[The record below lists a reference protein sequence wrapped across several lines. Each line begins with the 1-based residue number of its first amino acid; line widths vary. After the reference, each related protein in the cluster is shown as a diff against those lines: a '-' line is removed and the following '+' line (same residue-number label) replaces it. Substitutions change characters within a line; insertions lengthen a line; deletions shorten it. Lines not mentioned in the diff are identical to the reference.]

1 MEPGRRALAGVGPH
15 IVHLPG
21 AHTHPLSPAPE
32 SPQAFAV
39 QYADTSQG
47 SATAAAWLIV
57 VSSIFQNLQG
67 VFNHYFQVGDRMKAR
82 SLGWVFGAVRGATRD
97 TRPHDHCRWRLQW
110 ADIGGSL
117 TLCPH
122 FK

>member
-1 MEPGRRALAGVGPH
+1 MEPGRALAGVGPH

-39 QYADTSQG
+39 QYADTSPA

-57 VSSIFQNLQG
+57 VSSIFQDLQG
-67 VFNHYFQVGDRMKAR
+67 VFNHYFQVGDQMKAR
-82 SLGWVFGAVRGATRD
+82 SLGWVFGAVQALLAT
-97 TRPHDHCRWRLQW
+97 PGLM
-110 ADIGGSL
+110 IIVVGVFNGL
-117 TLCPH
+117 T
-122 FK
+122 